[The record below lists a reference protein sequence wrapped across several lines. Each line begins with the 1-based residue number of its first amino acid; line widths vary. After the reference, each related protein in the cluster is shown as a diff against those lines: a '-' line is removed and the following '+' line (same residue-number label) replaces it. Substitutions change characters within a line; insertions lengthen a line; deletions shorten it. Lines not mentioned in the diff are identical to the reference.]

1 MAPDLRTPAQGSQ
14 SGDNTVSGDG
24 TGGSTPPTPASSGL
38 FSDKHAVAF
47 TRWVIR
53 WRWAVIVLSLVVAA
67 AAAAGGRYLGFA
79 SDYRVFFSSG
89 NPQLE
94 AFETMQKVY
103 SKDDNISFVIKP
115 AEGEIFTPELLASI
129 RDLTAAAW
137 KIPFSTRVDSLTN
150 FQYSYAEGDDLTVRD
165 LVPASSTLDAATI
178 AEIRAV
184 AMSDPLLIDTTI
196 SPDGTTTNVNV
207 TLTLPQK
214 DVSEIPTAMAYAR
227 DLADKF
233 RAMHP
238 GARVALTGLVAL
250 NSAFFEASMQ
260 DLSTLVPAM
269 YGVLLLM
276 MVIFLRSVSGTFA
289 TLLVIGLSA
298 ATAMGLA
305 GWFGVRLTPP
315 SSVAPTVILTI
326 AIADSIHILVSM
338 FKAMRHGMEKRDAI
352 VEAIRINFG
361 PVFLTSLTTIIG
373 FSSLNFSDAPPFADL
388 GNITSMGV
396 AAAWAYSILFLPALM
411 AVLPL
416 RVKAKADGHI
426 AGIEHFAE
434 FVIRNRRPV
443 LFATIAL
450 AVGLGAMVPRT
461 VINDDFVGYFDD
473 SIAFRTDT
481 DFARENLSGIYQLQW
496 SLPAAGPGGISEPEY
511 LQKIEGFNE
520 WLRTQPG
527 VVHVRTLTDIFR
539 RLNKNMHADDPA
551 WYKLPEQRD
560 LAAQYLLL
568 FEMSLPYGLDLNN
581 QINVDKSALRIIATT
596 DNVST
601 NELRAIDAR
610 AGDWLQENMTAERI
624 DASGPVM
631 MFAYIT
637 QRNMIGMLTG
647 TAMALILISFSLTFA
662 LRNIRLGLISLVP
675 NLLPAVMAFGIWAI
689 VVGKVDVASS
699 IVTATSLG
707 IIVDATVHFLSKY
720 QRARREKNLNAEDA
734 VRYAFSTVGV
744 ALLVTAVILIAGF
757 AVLSFSAFK
766 LNESMGILTA
776 ITIAVA
782 LIADFLLL
790 PALLLTV
797 DRRQSANRE
806 DAAHAERSAPQAAQ

>member
-1 MAPDLRTPAQGSQ
+1 MTSDTSK
-14 SGDNTVSGDG
+14 
-24 TGGSTPPTPASSGL
+24 PASGKHL
-38 FSDKHAVAF
+38 FTDAHAVAF

-53 WRWAVIVLSLVVAA
+53 WRWAVIFLCLVAA
-67 AAAAGGRYLGFA
+67 AAAASGGRFLGFA
-79 SDYRVFFSSG
+79 SDYRVFFSSD

-94 AFETMQKVY
+94 AFEAMQRVY

-129 RDLTAAAW
+129 RDLTDAAW

-150 FQYSYAEGDDLTVRD
+150 FQHSYAEGDDLTVRD
-165 LVPASSTLDAATI
+165 LVPASMTLDAAAI
-178 AEIRAV
+178 AEIRDV
-184 AMSDPLLIDTTI
+184 AMSDPLLINRTI
-196 SPDGTTTNVNV
+196 SPDGTTTNINV
-207 TLTLPQK
+207 TLALPQK
-214 DVSEIPTAMAYAR
+214 DVAEIPAAMAYAR

-233 RAMHP
+233 RAEHP

-250 NSAFFEASMQ
+250 NSAFFEASMK
-260 DLSTLVPAM
+260 DMSSLVPMM

-276 MVIFLRSVSGTFA
+276 MVLFLRSVSGTFA

-305 GWFGVRLTPP
+305 GWFGIRLTPP
-315 SSVAPTVILTI
+315 SAVAPTVILTI

-338 FKAMRHGMEKRDAI
+338 FKAMRHGMEKREAI
-352 VEAIRINFG
+352 VEAMRINFG

-396 AAAWAYSILFLPALM
+396 AGAWAYSILFLPALM
-411 AVLPL
+411 AVLPV
-416 RVKAKADGHI
+416 RVKAKADGRI
-426 AGIEHFAE
+426 TGVEHLAE
-434 FVIRNRRPV
+434 FVIRNRRSV
-443 LFATIAL
+443 LFATVAL

-461 VINDDFVGYFDD
+461 VINDEFVGYFDE
-473 SIAFRTDT
+473 SIPFRTDT
-481 DFARENLSGIYQLQW
+481 DFASENLSGIYQLQW
-496 SLPAAGPGGISEPEY
+496 SLPAVGPGGISEPEY
-511 LQKIEGFNE
+511 LRKIEAFND

-527 VVHVRTLTDIFR
+527 VVHVQTLTDIFR

-551 WYKLPEQRD
+551 WYKLPGERD

-581 QINVDKSALRIIATT
+581 QINVDKSALRVIATT
-596 DNVST
+596 DNITT
-601 NELRAIDAR
+601 NDLRAFDVR
-610 AGDWLQENMTAERI
+610 AGDWLQANVTSQRI
-624 DASGPVM
+624 DASGPIM

-647 TAMALILISFSLTFA
+647 TAMALVLISFSLTFA
-662 LRNIRLGLISLVP
+662 LRNIRLGIISLVP
-675 NLLPAVMAFGIWAI
+675 NLLPAIMAFGIWAI
-689 VVGKVDVASS
+689 VVGQVDVASS

-757 AVLSFSAFK
+757 AVLAFSAFK

-797 DRRQSANRE
+797 DRRQPTNRE
-806 DAAHAERSAPQAAQ
+806 DAVYAERPAPQAAQ

>member
-1 MAPDLRTPAQGSQ
+1 MAPDASNPAQRPQ
-14 SGDNTVSGDG
+14 
-24 TGGSTPPTPASSGL
+24 TGGGGPTPPTSGQRW
-38 FSDKHAVAF
+38 FTDAHAVAF

-53 WRWAVIVLSLVVAA
+53 WRWAVILLCLVAA
-67 AAAAGGRYLGFA
+67 VAAAAGGRFLGFA
-79 SDYRVFFSSG
+79 SDYRIFFSSD

-94 AFETMQKVY
+94 AFETMQRVY

-115 AEGEIFTPELLASI
+115 AEGEIFTPALLASI
-129 RDLTAAAW
+129 RDLTDAAW
-137 KIPFSTRVDSLTN
+137 KMPFSTRVDSLTN
-150 FQYSYAEGDDLTVRD
+150 FQHSYADGDDLTVRD
-165 LVPASSTLDAATI
+165 LVPPSATLDEATV
-178 AEIRAV
+178 AEIRAI
-184 AMSDPLLIDTTI
+184 AMSEPLLIDRTI

-207 TLTLPQK
+207 TVTLPQQN
-214 DVSEIPTAMAYAR
+214 VEEIPAVMAYAR
-227 DLADKF
+227 DLAAKF
-233 RAMHP
+233 QAEHP

-250 NSAFFEASMQ
+250 NSAFFEASIKDMG
-260 DLSTLVPAM
+260 TLVPTM

-276 MVIFLRSVSGTFA
+276 MVLFLRSVSGTFA

-305 GWFGVRLTPP
+305 GWFGIRLTPP

-338 FKAMRHGMEKRDAI
+338 FKAMRHGMEKR
-352 VEAIRINFG
+352 EAIIEAMRINFG

-373 FSSLNFSDAPPFADL
+373 FASLNFSDAPPFAHL

-416 RVKAKADGHI
+416 RMKANADDKITGM
-426 AGIEHFAE
+426 EHFAD

-443 LFATIAL
+443 LFATVAL
-450 AVGLGAMVPRT
+450 AVGLGAMVPRAA
-461 VINDDFVGYFDD
+461 VNDDFVGYFDE
-473 SIAFRTDT
+473 SIPFRTDT
-481 DFARENLSGIYQLQW
+481 DFAMKNLSGIYQLQW
-496 SLPAAGPGGISEPEY
+496 SLPAAGPGGISEPDY
-511 LQKIEGFNE
+511 LQRIDAFDN
-520 WLRTQPG
+520 WLREQPG
-527 VVHVRTLTDIFR
+527 IVHVQTLTDIFR
-539 RLNKNMHADDPA
+539 RLNKNMHADDTA
-551 WYKLPEQRD
+551 WYKLPDERD

-581 QINVDKSALRIIATT
+581 QINVDKSAMRVVATA
-596 DNVST
+596 DNIST

-610 AGDWLQENMTAERI
+610 AAEWLQANMTPQRI

-647 TAMALILISFSLTFA
+647 TAMALVLISFSLTIA
-662 LRNIRLGLISLVP
+662 LRDIRLGLISLVP
-675 NLLPAVMAFGIWAI
+675 NLLPAIMAFGIWAI
-689 VVGKVDVASS
+689 LVGQVDVASS

-720 QRARREKNLNAEDA
+720 QRARREKNLDTEDA

-744 ALLVTAVILIAGF
+744 ALLVTAVILIGGF
-757 AVLSFSAFK
+757 GVLAFSSFK

-797 DRRQSANRE
+797 DRRQPSDRKEAV
-806 DAAHAERSAPQAAQ
+806 HAKRSAPQAAQ

>member
-1 MAPDLRTPAQGSQ
+1 MAPDPNTPAPGSQ
-14 SGDNTVSGDG
+14 SG
-24 TGGSTPPTPASSGL
+24 GGAIPPTATQNSL
-38 FSDKHAVAF
+38 FSDRHAVTF

-53 WRWAVIVLSLVVAA
+53 WRWAVLPLCLLAAFAA
-67 AAAAGGRYLGFA
+67 ASGARNLGFA

-94 AFETMQKVY
+94 AFETMQRVY

-115 AEGEIFTPELLASI
+115 AKGEIFTPELLASI
-129 RDLTAAAW
+129 RDLTNAAW

-165 LVPASSTLDAATI
+165 LVPASATLNTANI
-178 AEIRAV
+178 ADIRAV
-184 AMSDPLLIDTTI
+184 AMSEPLLIDSTI
-196 SPDGTTTNVNV
+196 SPDGTTTSVNV

-214 DVSEIPTAMAYAR
+214 DVTEIPAAMAYAR
-227 DLADKF
+227 DLAAKF
-233 RAMHP
+233 EAAHP
-238 GARVALTGLVAL
+238 GARVAITGLVAL
-250 NSAFFEASMQ
+250 NSAFFEASMK
-260 DLSTLVPAM
+260 DMSTLVPAM
-269 YGVLLLM
+269 YGILLLM
-276 MVIFLRSVSGTFA
+276 MVLFLRSVSGTFA

-298 ATAMGLA
+298 ATAMGLS
-305 GWFGVRLTPP
+305 GWFGIKLTPP

-338 FKAMRHGMEKRDAI
+338 FKAMRHGMKKREAI
-352 VEAIRINFG
+352 VESMRINFG

-373 FSSLNFSDAPPFADL
+373 FASLNFSDAPPFADL

-396 AAAWAYSILFLPALM
+396 AAAWVYSILFLPALM

-416 RVKAKADGHI
+416 RVKAKANDRIG
-426 AGIEHFAE
+426 GIEHFAE
-434 FVIRNRRPV
+434 FVIRNRRSV
-443 LFATIAL
+443 LFATVAL

-461 VINDDFVGYFDD
+461 VINDEFVGYFDE
-473 SIAFRTDT
+473 SIPFRTDT
-481 DFARENLSGIYQLQW
+481 DFASANLSGIYQLQW

-511 LQKIEGFNE
+511 LRKIEAFNG

-527 VVHVRTLTDIFR
+527 VVHVRTLTDIFN

-551 WYKLPEQRD
+551 WYKLPEERD

-581 QINVDKSALRIIATT
+581 QINVDKSSLRVIATT
-596 DNVST
+596 DNITT
-601 NELRAIDAR
+601 NELRNFDVR
-610 AGDWLQENMTAERI
+610 AGNWLQENVTSERI

-647 TAMALILISFSLTFA
+647 TAMALLLISFSLTFA

-675 NLLPAVMAFGIWAI
+675 NLLPAIMAFGIWAI
-689 VVGKVDVASS
+689 VVGQVDVASS

-734 VRYAFSTVGV
+734 VRYAFSTVGI

-797 DRRQSANRE
+797 DRRQPTSRE
-806 DAAHAERSAPQAAQ
+806 DAVHAERPAPQAAQ